1 MGLDPAP
8 SADAKI
14 PHRGP
19 PLRSRPTGCVL
30 KKAQATQK
38 AKKAGQKA
46 TKTRSLK
53 LVPTGIERIEFVAVY
68 ADILSGPYDPE
79 VAGLSLVAS
88 ALLSLNE
95 ALTK

>member
-1 MGLDPAP
+1 M
-8 SADAKI
+8 
-14 PHRGP
+14 
-19 PLRSRPTGCVL
+19 L
-30 KKAQATQK
+30 KKAQATQE

-79 VAGLSLVAS
+79 EAALSVVAS
-88 ALLSLNE
+88 TLLNCDE

>member
-1 MGLDPAP
+1 VGLDPAP

-30 KKAQATQK
+30 KKAQATQE

-88 ALLSLNE
+88 ALLNCDE